1 MEPDEFDD
9 EAFFRALQESGTRG
23 LVIGRK
29 ALVLLG
35 SPVITADYDLWIH
48 IDDVEKLNAACE
60 PLGLFPN
67 HPPDAAR
74 ARGRY
79 VLENGERVDVMV
91 ARSKADSAGNS
102 LSFEEAWSRRR
113 RIEVHSGL
121 EAHVPD
127 IEDLIV
133 TKRWASRA
141 KDLVDIQFLEVLLAR
156 GRGSKEG
163 P

>member
-91 ARSKADSAGNS
+91 ARSKAAPDGDG
-102 LSFEEAWSRRR
+102 LGFEEAWSRRR
-113 RIEVHSGL
+113 RVAIGPGIAV
-121 EAHVPD
+121 HVPS

-156 GRGSKEG
+156 ERGGKA
-163 P
+163 